1 MKRLAQWGVR
11 PCQEANMQD
20 RGYFGKAVAYALV
33 IAVFACAMAALGRLF
48 IWIVGA

>member
-11 PCQEANMQD
+11 PCQEANMQG
-20 RGYFGKAVAYALV
+20 RGYFGKALA

>member
-1 MKRLAQWGVR
+1 
-11 PCQEANMQD
+11 MQG

-33 IAVFACAMAALGRLF
+33 AAVFACVMAALGRLL